1 MWHHGCTATVL
12 MHDEVHIKLH
22 YSPVSLLHGSVRGR
36 VTHCCQSREG
46 SITSCISMQ
55 SPGAAERVGSQSK
68 TNPRAI
74 LEPLPGLGDHL
85 APQVL
90 APPPPV
96 GSDGLH
102 TLTCT
107 SSTGSSC
114 MYIKHNNSI
123 TPSPYGS
130 PHTRSPTHHSLCTES
145 LLPPTTTEY
154 PPARPCPSPPAL
166 RQPCLFAQGICSRGH
181 LL

>member
-1 MWHHGCTATVL
+1 MCGTMGAQPQCSCMMRSTLSSTTAL
-12 MHDEVHIKLH
+12 FPCCMAQSGAGLPAAARAGRDP
-22 YSPVSLLHGSVRGR
+22 SPAVSACRALE
-36 VTHCCQSREG
+36 Q
-46 SITSCISMQ
+46 Q
-55 SPGAAERVGSQSK
+55 RVGSQSK

-123 TPSPYGS
+123 TSSPYGS

>member
-12 MHDEVHIKLH
+12 MHDELHIKLH

-36 VTHCCQSREG
+36 VTHCCRGREG

-55 SPGAAERVGSQSK
+55 SPGAAERGDAQSK
-68 TNPRAI
+68 STPRAI
-74 LEPLPGLGDHL
+74 LEPSPGLGHHL

-102 TLTCT
+102 TLTCA
-107 SSTGSSC
+107 SSMGSSR
-114 MYIKHNNSI
+114 MYIKHHKSN

-130 PHTRSPTHHSLCTES
+130 PHTSSPTLHSLCTES
-145 LLPPTTTEY
+145 LLPPTTEC

-166 RQPCLFAQGICSRGH
+166 SQPCLFAQGICSRGH